1 MAKLSPHELRS
12 IAVAAVVDPR
22 SVKKALA
29 GQPLHVLTMH
39 RIRAALDRLG
49 RLDLLP
55 GHQPA
60 PQQPANPPP
69 QAA

>member
-12 IAVAAVVDPR
+12 IAVEALVDPK
-22 SVKKALA
+22 SVKKALS
-29 GQPLHVLTMH
+29 GEPLHVLTMF
-39 RIRAALDRLG
+39 RVRAALARLG

-55 GHQPA
+55 A
-60 PQQPANPPP
+60 PSASASADAPPP